1 MGRKCCV
8 TLKYTTAM
16 QRKCC
21 VKGVLGGIHLHCF
34 AIHFVSATAL
44 AQFCNSSDTTCM
56 SNWRDTLHTQQSAQ
70 CTGQSEW
77 MVMCLSRS
85 PCLLISLHLLFT
97 TTRNYNAQQSV
108 TVTLHPSWQLDEH
121 WCCLQR
127 TRSLYCRVKGTPCFV
142 YMQQCCWYIFVYRL
156 KPPLLWSTTAMERKC
171 CVTLKYNCNTKK
183 MLCYFEVQLQYKENV
198 VLLWSTTAIQRKCCV
213 TLKYN
218 CNTRKML
225 CYFEVEL
232 QYKENVVFLW
242 STTAMGRKCC
252 VSLNIIIIIGLLWLT
267 INFKMNFADMIYS
280 WDKLMHR
287 RNPFKVLILSSIIL
301 FNWIIG
307 CFTIV

>member
-1 MGRKCCV
+1 MYPQQLWYKFAWV
-8 TLKYTTAM
+8 ID
-16 QRKCC
+16 
-21 VKGVLGGIHLHCF
+21 GIHC
-34 AIHFVSATAL
+34 IR
-44 AQFCNSSDTTCM
+44 NKG
-56 SNWRDTLHTQQSAQ
+56 AQ

-85 PCLLISLHLLFT
+85 PHFAASSFYHHTQLQRSAERHTPSLMAAWWTLMLLATHSLSLLPCERNTLFCIHATVLLIHFCISSKTPFT
-97 TTRNYNAQQSV
+97 LKYNCNGKKMLCYFEV
-108 TVTLHPSWQLDEH
+108 QLQYKEN
-121 WCCLQR
+121 
-127 TRSLYCRVKGTPCFV
+127 VV
-142 YMQQCCWYIFVYRL
+142 
-156 KPPLLWSTTAMERKC
+156 LLWRTTAIQGKC

-198 VLLWSTTAIQRKCCV
+198 VLLWSTTAIQGKCCV

-225 CYFEVEL
+225 CYFEVQL

-252 VSLNIIIIIGLLWLT
+252 VSLNIIIIIIGLLWLT

-287 RNPFKVLILSSIIL
+287 RTPSKF
-301 FNWIIG
+301 
-307 CFTIV
+307 